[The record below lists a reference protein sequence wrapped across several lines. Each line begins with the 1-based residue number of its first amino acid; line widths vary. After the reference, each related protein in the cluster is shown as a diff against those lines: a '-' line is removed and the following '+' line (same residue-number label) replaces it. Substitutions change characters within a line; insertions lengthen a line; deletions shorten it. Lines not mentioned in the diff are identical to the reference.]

1 MQQNGKEIFKY
12 NERVVFIL
20 KIVLGKSLFVIEKI
34 PFEKNW
40 LGKGFQYLLQSLHPH
55 HWFGIKSSKRV
66 IDRNEDNFKETQ
78 KTWLIFFIKA
88 HIFINKSS
96 KLQVHLFR
104 IFFGFEGINL
114 GDYSWVVFN
123 QLNTKNVEFLSK
135 NIHILQKQFWNVNLK
150 YAWILTKKWAS
161 LAVKSE

>member
-12 NERVVFIL
+12 NESVVFIL

-40 LGKGFQYLLQSLHPH
+40 LGKGFQYLLQSLHAH

-78 KTWLIFFIKA
+78 KNMT
-88 HIFINKSS
+88 
-96 KLQVHLFR
+96 
-104 IFFGFEGINL
+104 
-114 GDYSWVVFN
+114 Y
-123 QLNTKNVEFLSK
+123 FLHQGTHFHK
-135 NIHILQKQFWNVNLK
+135 
-150 YAWILTKKWAS
+150 
-161 LAVKSE
+161 